1 MTKANLK
8 DNPEMWNV
16 EQSLKLWNITEY
28 QIGIFYAVQSEMM
41 FAGLELR
48 DLDADP
54 LKRDIYKKL
63 DNLIRNQITLT
74 EHKYNLWINEC
85 RTFHENTIKQGKL
98 DPSPYDI
105 NNFIMDLSEISN
117 AQPIPALFTLKNHK
131 GTEQLFIPRGKVCV
145 LASEGGLGKSLL
157 ALHLGMS
164 LALNKETNL
173 RSWCGEPLKPVPRS
187 GKVVLLYAEEDKQS
201 CLFRMRQMLGDTD
214 GIVNADLIR
223 KLSGRLIPAPL
234 CISDKNADSS
244 LGLSDS
250 IRSGDT
256 GAEERRDRLFQSLE
270 VIAGDDG
277 LDLIVVDPLAQFGG
291 SDFETDNGE
300 ASRLMRH
307 IQQLTGLKGNPTVLI
322 VHHSAKAAKKNKLAH
337 GIRGSSAIK
346 DNARQA
352 CILRRVDETDT
363 GEDYLK
369 DRLKRGVLEL
379 VIAKSNYGPNFLSV
393 RCICHDSKII
403 DIPAGSNLLQA
414 KSRLKPAEQSQ
425 DEYEKSVLETSVKY
439 DSNNEFMP

>member
-1 MTKANLK
+1 MASVNFKDTPQMWHVEQCLK
-8 DNPEMWNV
+8 SWNV
-16 EQSLKLWNITEY
+16 TTY
-28 QIGIFYAVQSEMM
+28 DIGIFYAVQTEMM

-48 DLDADP
+48 DLDNDP
-54 LKRDIYKKL
+54 QKRDIYKRIE
-63 DNLIRNQITLT
+63 NLVRNHICQANSEYGEWIT
-74 EHKYNLWINEC
+74 EC

-117 AQPIPALFTLKNHK
+117 AQPIPALFTLKDHK
-131 GTEQLFIPRGKVCV
+131 GKEQLFIPRGKVCV

-157 ALHLGMS
+157 ALHLGMQ
-164 LALNKETNL
+164 LALNQDTNL
-173 RSWCGEPLKPVPRS
+173 RSWCGDPLKPVPRS

-201 CLFRMRQMLGDTD
+201 CLFRMRQMLSNEN
-214 GIVNADLIR
+214 GIVNADLINR
-223 KLSGRLIPAPL
+223 LSGRLIPAPL

-256 GAEERRDRLFQSLE
+256 GAEQRRNRLFQSLE
-270 VIAGDDG
+270 TIGGDEG

-352 CILRRVDETDT
+352 CILRRVDESDT

-369 DRLKRGVLEL
+369 DDLKRGVLEL

-403 DIPAGSNLLQA
+403 DIPAGSNLLHTKTKLKTA
-414 KSRLKPAEQSQ
+414 KQSQ
-425 DEYEKSVLETSVKY
+425 DEYEEKVLETPSKY
-439 DSNNEFMP
+439 DLNKEFM

>member
-1 MTKANLK
+1 MTKVTLK
-8 DNPEMWNV
+8 DTPEMWNV

-63 DNLIRNQITLT
+63 DNLIQNQITLT

-117 AQPIPALFTLKNHK
+117 AQPIPALFTLNDPK
-131 GTEQLFIPRGKVCV
+131 GKEDLFIPRGKVCV

-201 CLFRMRQMLGDTD
+201 CLFRMRQMLGDTN

-352 CILRRVDETDT
+352 CILRRVDESDT

-369 DRLKRGVLEL
+369 DDLKRGVLEL

-403 DIPAGSNLLQA
+403 DIPAGSNLLYA
-414 KSRLKPAEQSQ
+414 KTKLKPVNQSQ
-425 DEYEKSVLETSVKY
+425 DEYEKQILETSSKY
-439 DSNNEFMP
+439 DANKEFM